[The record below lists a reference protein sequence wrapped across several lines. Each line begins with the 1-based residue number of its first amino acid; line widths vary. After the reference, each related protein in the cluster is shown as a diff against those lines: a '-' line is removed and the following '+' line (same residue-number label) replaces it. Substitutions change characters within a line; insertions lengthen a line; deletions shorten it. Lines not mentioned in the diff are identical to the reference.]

1 MSAWISN
8 AETTLIYGG
17 WLLVSAGLL
26 AHGIQGTWRPEN
38 KWWPGALAL
47 GIIGTFTWWV
57 TMTTARAADLA
68 VPAPAKPP
76 ERCLI
81 TGENPDPGQTLHVDK
96 RCKSGMRW
104 VYER

>member
-1 MSAWISN
+1 MRPLDWAISLN
-8 AETTLIYGG
+8 VVLLWVA
-17 WLLVSAGLL
+17 LLV
-26 AHGIQGTWRPEN
+26 HD
-38 KWWPGALAL
+38 
-47 GIIGTFTWWV
+47 
-57 TMTTARAADLA
+57 ARAADLA
-68 VPAPAKPP
+68 IPRPRPP